1 MRKIFLGLA
10 LFALTFYCQAQSTEI
25 EQLRKQIQE
34 HTQQDTARV
43 NLLIKISYSIPS
55 IPIEEIEKNAE
66 EALLLSRK
74 LNYAE
79 GEGSALALES
89 RLNLIK
95 RNMET
100 AYAQLNQADSIA
112 KKTNNLLLQYT
123 VNFNFFL

>member
-1 MRKIFLGLA
+1 MRKVLLGLA
-10 LFALTFYCQAQSTEI
+10 LFALTFYCHAQSTEI

-55 IPIEEIEKNAE
+55 IPAEEVEKNAA
-66 EALLLSRK
+66 EALSLSRK

-79 GEGSALALES
+79 GEGFALALQS
-89 RLNLIK
+89 WLNLRK

-100 AYAQLNQADSIA
+100 AFAQLTQADSIA
-112 KKTNNLLLQYT
+112 KKNQ
-123 VNFNFFL
+123 